1 MIREKGSSE
10 RVIDLTGPNG
20 NAYYL
25 IATAS
30 RVAKELNINAD
41 AIIQDMTSGDY
52 ENLIQVFDREFGDY
66 FILER

>member
-1 MIREKGSSE
+1 MIRDKQSRE